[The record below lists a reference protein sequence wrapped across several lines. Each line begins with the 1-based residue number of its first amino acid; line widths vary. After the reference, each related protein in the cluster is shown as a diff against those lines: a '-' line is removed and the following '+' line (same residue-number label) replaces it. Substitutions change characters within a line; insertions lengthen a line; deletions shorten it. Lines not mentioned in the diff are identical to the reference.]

1 MHTDGWEVPND
12 FISEKYILEQSVLEM
27 LIKEPIHF
35 SIAGCN
41 WDKFCRTHGLGKIL
55 LHAITNLLLH
65 GISKPLTQRR
75 RVSYNRKKYQK
86 ETPGRKEDPFFPF
99 RNNVVV
105 REGIGYLK
113 GTSKAS
119 SSCCANP
126 CSSRPVIA
134 DAPPLCSWP
143 WWGSACL
150 LDPCHP
156 TYQRAQEA
164 GDAGWWGSHPHAA
177 HCHPWE
183 DTDRCPGLGQ
193 TPSKEE
199 RKIISL
205 SHPPTACEEQAD
217 TGNLAHSSSTTMCQ
231 ERDECM

>member
-1 MHTDGWEVPND
+1 ME
-12 FISEKYILEQSVLEM
+12 E
-27 LIKEPIHF
+27 
-35 SIAGCN
+35 
-41 WDKFCRTHGLGKIL
+41 
-55 LHAITNLLLH
+55 
-65 GISKPLTQRR
+65 
-75 RVSYNRKKYQK
+75 RKK
-86 ETPGRKEDPFFPF
+86 DPDFPF
-99 RNNVVV
+99 CNNVVV
-105 REGIGYLK
+105 GEGIGYLK

-126 CSSRPVIA
+126 CSSKPIIA
-134 DAPPLCSWP
+134 DGPPLCSWP

-183 DTDRCPGLGQ
+183 GTDRCPGLGQ

-205 SHPPTACEEQAD
+205 SHLQQHMKNKSIQATAPI
-217 TGNLAHSSSTTMCQ
+217 LALPSRVKKEVSACKFPQ
-231 ERDECM
+231 YK